1 VLAIVALEVPLGIN
15 VVDRIRSDAK
25 AQALSQAQSTA
36 AAANDSIEPPQLANL
51 DELVKTNAAT
61 AKGRVMVFNKTGLTL
76 ADSSGP
82 GRSGADYSTR
92 PEVKAAIAGDV
103 VQIER
108 HSNTVDRDMLATAV
122 PVIHFGKT
130 VGAVRI
136 TQDSTVITDSVN
148 RAVVGLVA
156 IGLLVLLLGL
166 AAGWLIAN
174 QLSRPMRRLEK
185 TAERVYLGDLNAR
198 AAIEGPREQRALAV
212 ALNNMLDRLIGM
224 FNSQR
229 DFVADASHQLRTP
242 LQALRTAVEEI
253 VFVAESPEIQPE
265 VAKAN
270 AAFTRINSTIDQ
282 LLFLSQLRD
291 RKVVATRIDLPQY
304 AESVASRRRPNAA
317 TAGIDINIKGA
328 PPWGRRYGM
337 CAQEDLD
344 RVIDALVENSVAY
357 SQGKGP
363 IEIGAVAGGIEITD
377 RGPGLQSGEEERV
390 FERFARGSAG
400 ADRSEGTG
408 LGLAIAREIMEI
420 WNGSVELTNR
430 ADGITGARALVLVSG
445 GVRDDEHNDEELD
458 LRDDGELRGNVN

>member
-1 VLAIVALEVPLGIN
+1 MLAIVALEVPLGIN
-15 VVDRIRSDAK
+15 VVDRIRSDAN

-61 AKGRVMVFNKTGLTL
+61 SKGRVMIFSAEGLTL

-92 PEVKAAIAGDV
+92 PEVKAAISGDV

-108 HSNTVDRDMLATAV
+108 HSSTVDRDMLATAV
-122 PVIHFGKT
+122 PVVHFGKT

-136 TQDSTVITDSVN
+136 TQGTAVITDSVN
-148 RAVVGLVA
+148 RAVVGLIA
-156 IGLLVLLLGL
+156 IGLLVLLLGSG
-166 AAGWLIAN
+166 AGWIIAN

-229 DFVADASHQLRTP
+229 EFVADASHQLRTP
-242 LQALRTAVEEI
+242 LQSLRIQMDEI
-253 VFVAESPEIQPE
+253 AYANKSPEVESE

-270 AAFTRINSTIDQ
+270 AAITRINSTIDQ
-282 LLFLSQLRD
+282 LLFLSRLRD
-291 RKVVATRIDLPQY
+291 RKVVATRVDLPQY
-304 AESVASRRRPNAA
+304 AEAVVARWLPNAA
-317 TAGIDINIKGA
+317 AEGIDITVKGA

-337 CAQEDLD
+337 CSQEDLD

-357 SQGKGP
+357 SNGKGP

-377 RGPGLQSGEEERV
+377 RGPGLEVGEEERV
-390 FERFARGSAG
+390 FDRFARGSAG
-400 ADRSEGTG
+400 RDRPEGTG
-408 LGLAIAREIMEI
+408 LGLAIAKEIMEI

-430 ADGITGARALVLVSG
+430 TDGITGARALVLVSG
-445 GVRDDEHNDEELD
+445 GVRDDEDHD
-458 LRDDGELRGNVN
+458 LRDDGELGDNVS